1 MARTSRAERNRRRE
15 SALTLVSEGKGFSD
29 VVTAQMAQWGCSRS
43 SAQRDCRWAHNQLQL
58 GMDSHDAQHLMVH
71 MATSLQRIALKAEQD
86 KQYGAAVG
94 AQKMLYELLLR
105 RRLDDEAEKA
115 KKPGWG
121 YRHGNN
127 GADRRNH
134 CYGYL
139 HRGAEGRL
147 LRLLLCLMKPLSRKT
162 ILPRLVVR
170 GGW

>member
-86 KQYGAAVG
+86 KQYGAAVVH
-94 AQKMLYELLLR
+94 R
-105 RRLDDEAEKA
+105 RCCTSCCYVDGLMTKL
-115 KKPGWG
+115 KKPGVLVG
-121 YRHGNN
+121 VIAAATPAH
-127 GADRRNH
+127 RRQAPCASPNPISLA
-134 CYGYL
+134 G
-139 HRGAEGRL
+139 
-147 LRLLLCLMKPLSRKT
+147 
-162 ILPRLVVR
+162 
-170 GGW
+170 

>member
-1 MARTSRAERNRRRE
+1 MLITMARTSRAERNRRRE

-43 SAQRDCRWAHNQLQL
+43 SAQRDCRWAELLLQL

-121 YRHGNN
+121 YRRGNT
-127 GADRRNH
+127 RR
-134 CYGYL
+134 
-139 HRGAEGRL
+139 
-147 LRLLLCLMKPLSRKT
+147 
-162 ILPRLVVR
+162 
-170 GGW
+170 